1 MNINLFPLGIVAFP
15 NKSSPL
21 HIFEENYKKMI
32 NNCLNNKEE
41 FGVVYQNKKGIA
53 NVGCTVNVTKLL
65 KKYSDGRM
73 DIMSKGNKIFKLD
86 SKRVVDEIVVGEI
99 TILPD
104 PDPLSKKIFDPLL
117 EKYLKL
123 LITLGVGTNL
133 ENHLNKSSTFQLL
146 ESVQL
151 SPDFELELI
160 SMKSELE
167 RAEFLNHFFNSLL
180 EQSDLFKN
188 TNRFNS

>member
-1 MNINLFPLGIVAFP
+1 M
-15 NKSSPL
+15 
-21 HIFEENYKKMI
+21 
-32 NNCLNNKEE
+32 NNKEE

-73 DIMSKGNKIFKLD
+73 DIMSKGNKIFRLD

-117 EKYLKL
+117 EKYLK
-123 LITLGVGTNL
+123 I
-133 ENHLNKSSTFQLL
+133 
-146 ESVQL
+146 
-151 SPDFELELI
+151 
-160 SMKSELE
+160 
-167 RAEFLNHFFNSLL
+167 
-180 EQSDLFKN
+180 LF
-188 TNRFNS
+188 

>member
-15 NKSSPL
+15 NKSIPL
-21 HIFEENYKKMI
+21 HIFEERYKKMI
-32 NNCLNNKEE
+32 NNCMNNKEE

-123 LITLGVGTNL
+123 LITLGVDANL

>member
-1 MNINLFPLGIVAFP
+1 MLRSL
-15 NKSSPL
+15 
-21 HIFEENYKKMI
+21 
-32 NNCLNNKEE
+32 
-41 FGVVYQNKKGIA
+41 
-53 NVGCTVNVTKLL
+53 VGSEMCIRD
-65 KKYSDGRM
+65 S
-73 DIMSKGNKIFKLD
+73 IMSKGNKIFRLD

>member
-1 MNINLFPLGIVAFP
+1 
-15 NKSSPL
+15 
-21 HIFEENYKKMI
+21 
-32 NNCLNNKEE
+32 
-41 FGVVYQNKKGIA
+41 
-53 NVGCTVNVTKLL
+53 
-65 KKYSDGRM
+65 M

-123 LITLGVGTNL
+123 LITLGVDANL
-133 ENHLNKSSTFQLL
+133 ENHLKKSSTFQLL

>member
-1 MNINLFPLGIVAFP
+1 METIGRQIGLVAGQIETVARQKKPLLG
-15 NKSSPL
+15 K
-21 HIFEENYKKMI
+21 
-32 NNCLNNKEE
+32 
-41 FGVVYQNKKGIA
+41 
-53 NVGCTVNVTKLL
+53 T
-65 KKYSDGRM
+65 
-73 DIMSKGNKIFKLD
+73 
-86 SKRVVDEIVVGEI
+86 
-99 TILPD
+99 
-104 PDPLSKKIFDPLL
+104 DPLL

-123 LITLGVGTNL
+123 LITLGVGANL

>member
-1 MNINLFPLGIVAFP
+1 M
-15 NKSSPL
+15 
-21 HIFEENYKKMI
+21 
-32 NNCLNNKEE
+32 NNKEE

-123 LITLGVGTNL
+123 LITLGVDANL

>member
-1 MNINLFPLGIVAFP
+1 MPV
-15 NKSSPL
+15 
-21 HIFEENYKKMI
+21 
-32 NNCLNNKEE
+32 
-41 FGVVYQNKKGIA
+41 
-53 NVGCTVNVTKLL
+53 
-65 KKYSDGRM
+65 KY
-73 DIMSKGNKIFKLD
+73 
-86 SKRVVDEIVVGEI
+86 EIVVGEI

-123 LITLGVGTNL
+123 LITLGVDANL

>member
-15 NKSSPL
+15 NKSITL
-21 HIFEENYKKMI
+21 HIFEERYKKMI
-32 NNCLNNKEE
+32 NNCMNNKEE

-123 LITLGVGTNL
+123 LITLGVDANL